1 MLCEKNNAYKEKGE
15 NMSRVDIQNWMQKHK
30 HEVPSLK
37 NVHSQVLQEITFRL
51 DYAYQNFFRR
61 VKEKGAKAGFPRYQ
75 GEGRYNSFTYTQSGF
90 KVEEDKLYLSKIGW
104 VKIKQHRSIEGEVK
118 RITITKSPTRKWYA
132 CFICEVDIKPAK
144 KLKKAVGIDVGIESF
159 TTDSNGESVN
169 YPRHYEK
176 AQKNLAKLQ
185 RKHQKRKTKK
195 TRKALATAHEKVK
208 NKRKDFLHKTSRKLV
223 NENQTIVFENLNVK
237 VLMEK
242 HWVSK
247 QIADASWATFISYV
261 TYKAEWAGRQVVLVN
276 PAYTSQTCSQ
286 CGFRKHKPL
295 SQRIHKCSC
304 GLELSRDHNAAINIL
319 GLGMQ
324 ALASA

>member
-1 MLCEKNNAYKEKGE
+1 
-15 NMSRVDIQNWMQKHK
+15 MSQYDCIYWMQAHK
-30 HEVPSLK
+30 KEVPELK
-37 NVHSQVLQEITFRL
+37 KVHSQTLQDIAFRL
-51 DYAYQNFFRR
+51 DGAYKSFFRR
-61 VKEKGAKAGFPRYQ
+61 VKEKGKKAGFPRYQ
-75 GEGRYNSFTYTQSGF
+75 GEGRYNSFTYTQSGY
-90 KVEEDKLYLSKIGW
+90 KIEGDKLHISKVGW
-104 VKIKQHRSIEGEVK
+104 VKIKQHRELEGKINRMTV
-118 RITITKSPTRKWYA
+118 TKSPTGKWFA

-159 TTDSNGESVN
+159 TTDSNGESIN

-208 NKRKDFLHKTSRKLV
+208 NKRKDFLHQTSRKLV
-223 NENQTIVFENLNVK
+223 NETQVIAFENLNTK
-237 VLMEK
+237 ALMEK

-295 SQRIHKCSC
+295 SQRVHKCSC

-319 GLGMQ
+319 AIGLDSLELK
-324 ALASA
+324 ALGSPSL